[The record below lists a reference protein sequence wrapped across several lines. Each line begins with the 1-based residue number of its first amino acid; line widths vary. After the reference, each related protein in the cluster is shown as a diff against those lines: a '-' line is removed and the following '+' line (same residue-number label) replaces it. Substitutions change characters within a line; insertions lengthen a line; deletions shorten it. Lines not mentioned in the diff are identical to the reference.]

1 MSNSTIYFF
10 FFQKIAIVFLIYIAI
25 ANFRLSNKIT
35 ETQGLNHVCPSII
48 FIAKD
53 NVLNWCVITRVH
65 LHCDW
70 SCWWFT
76 VRGNCQLFS
85 GCKNSSIYCQRS
97 LLTLTLLFT
106 RHKVE
111 YYVHGN
117 MLIRN
122 QSRIFA
128 FRSSTVE
135 HSQHRVFTVTR
146 GFWSNGSHSLATFQL
161 LSLSAIMNR

>member
-1 MSNSTIYFF
+1 M
-10 FFQKIAIVFLIYIAI
+10 IYIAI
-25 ANFRLSNKIT
+25 VNFRLSNKIT

-97 LLTLTLLFT
+97 LLTLTCYL
-106 RHKVE
+106 R
-111 YYVHGN
+111 G
-117 MLIRN
+117 I
-122 QSRIFA
+122 
-128 FRSSTVE
+128 RSSIM
-135 HSQHRVFTVTR
+135 FTVTCWLGIKVESSR
-146 GFWSNGSHSLATFQL
+146 FDLPRWSTVSIGFSPWREDSGRMALTVSLLF
-161 LSLSAIMNR
+161 NFYRCPR